1 MRLTSVADVSGRKG
15 APLRRISMTEV
26 EGHKTEYDAWTYLCH
41 GKAGYFRL

>member
-26 EGHKTEYDAWTYLCH
+26 EGHKTEYDAWTVYNNKVLF
-41 GKAGYFRL
+41 KAF